1 MQRTSYR
8 SGFRSLLP
16 LFAVMA
22 FTLFHGTAK
31 GDNFSFSFSNDPT
44 GPGNVDG
51 TVTGEILGLV
61 NNSTSP
67 ATAVLVD
74 SYPAGLVEFGSYT
87 TPFNVLAAWT
97 GGTVGENSFT
107 EVGGVIT
114 GGGFD
119 IVEANGVNDQLY
131 IDSNCSCDV
140 FGLGT
145 GTNFIDIGSNDSR
158 YVWNDNG
165 IGASGVTFTA
175 AGSSSSVPEPASWT
189 LLATV
194 IGSLAYGLRKRTT
207 A

>member
-1 MQRTSYR
+1 
-8 SGFRSLLP
+8 
-16 LFAVMA
+16 MA

-31 GDNFSFSFSNDPT
+31 GDNFNFSFSNDPT
-44 GPGNVDG
+44 GPGNVNG

-67 ATAVLVD
+67 ATSVLVD
-74 SYPAGLVEFGSYT
+74 SYPAGLVSFGSYT
-87 TPFNVLAAWT
+87 TPFDVLAAWT
-97 GGTVGENSFT
+97 GTVGENSFT

-114 GGGFD
+114 GGGFY
-119 IVEANGVNDQLY
+119 ISGANGINDQLY
-131 IDSNCSCDV
+131 IDSNCNCQM
-140 FGLGT
+140 FGLDA
-145 GTNFIDIGSNDSR
+145 GTNFIDIGSNDGLD
-158 YVWNDNG
+158 VWNDNG

-175 AGSSSSVPEPASWT
+175 AGSSVPEPASWA